1 MFKIV
6 ASLTAG
12 LIFIAVLLFAVTTC
26 VDVANSAETEP
37 TEQELIQFCQDSV
50 YHYYLSRTGI
60 QLDFIETNRQHEDL
74 ISGIADST
82 DERLAGPVGFKCIY
96 GEVAGVV
103 ILADI
108 EVTQ

>member
-1 MFKIV
+1 M
-6 ASLTAG
+6 
-12 LIFIAVLLFAVTTC
+12 LIATTC
-26 VDVANSAETEP
+26 VDTANSAETEP

-60 QLDFIETNRQHEDL
+60 QLRFIETDRQHEDL
-74 ISGIADST
+74 ISGIADSV
-82 DERLAGPVGFKCIY
+82 DERLVGPVGFKCIY